1 MRSTAL
7 ATGLAESMG
16 LPAEI
21 RATTYWVAQ
30 LRYIGCTG
38 HAHEV
43 AVLFGDEIETRAR
56 TLLYDAADPF
66 AVLRDVLGHARPQR
80 RGVARIGT
88 VLSLLAG
95 GRRFAEMNFRTGCE
109 VADLVVTRLG
119 MDDAVRGAL
128 RHTFERWN
136 GKGQPD
142 GVRGDAIPLPMRIVH
157 LTHDME
163 ALARL
168 RSPAEAIGLARDRAG
183 ATYDPS
189 LVDAFVAIAPDLFD
203 QLDKVDPWDQVVAGE
218 PPPHRLVEGRAL
230 DEALTVAADFAD
242 LKSPHTAG
250 HSRGVAELAAD
261 ACRHAGLD
269 GNDAVAA
276 RRAGLLHDLGRTGIP
291 NSIWDKPSA
300 LTRAEVDRV
309 QLHPLLT
316 EQMLRRSPTLAAL
329 NPLAAC
335 HHERAD
341 GTGYVRGL
349 TAAQMTP
356 PARIV
361 AAADRYQA
369 MRQPRA
375 HRPALSPA
383 TAAAELRRMAGEG
396 HVDPDAAEC
405 ILAAA
410 GHRARR
416 APDTRPAG
424 LTAREVE
431 VLALVARGLTTRAI
445 ADQLVISPKT
455 ADSHIQHI
463 YTKIGVSTR
472 GAAALFAV
480 QHALIR

>member
-7 ATGLAESMG
+7 AMWLSESMG
-16 LPAEI
+16 LPTET
-21 RATTYWVAQ
+21 RSTTYWVAQ

-56 TLLYDAADPF
+56 TLVSDAADPF
-66 AVLRDVLGHARPQR
+66 AVMRDVLGHARPQH

-109 VADLVVTRLG
+109 VADLIVTRLG
-119 MDDAVRGAL
+119 MDDAVRAAL

-136 GKGQPD
+136 GKGQPN
-142 GVRGDAIPLPMRIVH
+142 GVRGAAIPLPMRIVH

-168 RSPAEAIGLARDRAG
+168 RSPTDAIGLARDRAG
-183 ATYDPS
+183 TTYDPS
-189 LVDAFVAIAPDLFD
+189 LVDAFVDIAPDLFD
-203 QLDKVDPWDQVVAGE
+203 QLDKVDPWNQVVAAE
-218 PPPHRLVEGRAL
+218 PRPHRLVEGHAL
-230 DEALTVAADFAD
+230 D
-242 LKSPHTAG
+242 
-250 HSRGVAELAAD
+250 D

-269 GNDAVAA
+269 KNDAVAA

-291 NSIWDKPSA
+291 NSIWDKLSA

-309 QLHPLLT
+309 QLHRLLT

-349 TAAQMTP
+349 TTAQMRRPTGHLSQ
-356 PARIV
+356 
-361 AAADRYQA
+361 DR
-369 MRQPRA
+369 RQSYPTHLHQDRRLHPRSGG
-375 HRPALSPA
+375 P
-383 TAAAELRRMAGEG
+383 LRRAARA
-396 HVDPDAAEC
+396 DPV
-405 ILAAA
+405 IHHAA
-410 GHRARR
+410 GPTIRPPGGPVRRTRRPIARC
-416 APDTRPAG
+416 PPHPG
-424 LTAREVE
+424 
-431 VLALVARGLTTRAI
+431 
-445 ADQLVISPKT
+445 
-455 ADSHIQHI
+455 
-463 YTKIGVSTR
+463 STR
-472 GAAALFAV
+472 SSRRRSATSAA
-480 QHALIR
+480 